1 MGETPPPAPPPA
13 SRRSNE
19 KACRLRALGWPL
31 ALSQALCSC
40 HFLSAIF
47 LIWLNSASFQV
58 LRAKIIQHISSC
70 VNQADLHLSQ
80 EASPHGCGL
89 AVSAVATSAPCRGGP
104 LREQPSRTCPQCHS
118 SPSPAQAS
126 RELSRLV
133 LLDTPSHERT
143 LVNFSRIQLL
153 SSRPSALVRAHSLF

>member
-1 MGETPPPAPPPA
+1 M
-13 SRRSNE
+13 
-19 KACRLRALGWPL
+19 
-31 ALSQALCSC
+31 
-40 HFLSAIF
+40 
-47 LIWLNSASFQV
+47 
-58 LRAKIIQHISSC
+58 
-70 VNQADLHLSQ
+70 SQ

-133 LLDTPSHERT
+133 LLDTPSHQCT
-143 LVNFSRIQLL
+143 LLNFSRVQLL
-153 SSRPSALVRAHSLF
+153 LPSFCLSPGPLSLLSQLSQQPSRLSPCLQFYSLQIHLPLGYHRGCMTFQNGQSEGPTITSRAPL